1 VKSILPPLQL
11 EQLLH
16 RMLAVIVLPST
27 PEPSS
32 RAMLAEDETEGVLCP
47 DPVLGETVTLVPS
60 AD

>member
-1 VKSILPPLQL
+1 MLPPLQL

-16 RMLAVIVLPST
+16 RMLAVMVLPST

-32 RAMLAEDETEGVLCP
+32 SAISAEDETDGVLCP
-47 DPVLGETVTLVPS
+47 DAVLGETVTLVPS